1 MTIIRNI
8 LAIIVGIV
16 IGGAVNMS
24 LIMLGPLVIPPPA
37 GVDVTNTQS
46 LIASIHLFE
55 VRHFVFPFLAHALG
69 TLVGALVA
77 FLIAGSHRSIFAYTV
92 GAVSLAG
99 GIAASVMIPAPLW
112 FIVLDLVV
120 AYIPMAWIGTVI
132 GRRIKSGVVAPVQNA
147 V

>member
-24 LIMLGPLVIPPPA
+24 LVMLGPLVIPPPA

-69 TLVGALVA
+69 TLVGVLTA
-77 FLIAGSHRSIFAYTV
+77 FLVAGSHQSIFAYIV
-92 GAVSLAG
+92 GAFSLAG
-99 GIAASVMIPAPLW
+99 GIAASVMIPAPIW

-120 AYIPMAWIGTVI
+120 AYLPMAWIGTVI

>member
-69 TLVGALVA
+69 TLVGVLTA
-77 FLIAGSHRSIFAYTV
+77 FLVAGSHQSIFAYIV
-92 GAVSLAG
+92 GAFSLAG

-120 AYIPMAWIGTVI
+120 AYLPMAWIGTVI

>member
-69 TLVGALVA
+69 TLVGALTA
-77 FLIAGSHRSIFAYTV
+77 FLVTGSHRSVFAYIV
-92 GAVSLAG
+92 GAFSLAG

-120 AYIPMAWIGTVI
+120 AYLPMAWIGTVI